1 MKEGVKYNIEAIR
14 PNGEPLAPKKIADK
28 FVRQCGVLV
37 KDQLPI
43 SLQEWREPA
52 KDKRQKGKEDAAPRP
67 DVTFV
72 DKNQKDLLWDTLM
85 EHFTLPDHFTEA
97 DVQKVKDAA
106 LRKMAVAFKNHKN
119 REWDKYVKGGR
130 KTPVFEGTLEN
141 QRAHWDDF
149 VKFKDSELA
158 KERSRINKA
167 NAAKKDKF
175 YKMGLGGY
183 AVAMPKWDK
192 SEKEMED
199 AGVTPVTK
207 SWPPRCRTWFYAHGG
222 ELDPKTGK
230 VSKKACLDGAE
241 DKLLVAIEEARS
253 GVF

>member
-1 MKEGVKYNIEAIR
+1 MFFQPSRSSKSSGKRTKRGPNKKLKEGVKYNIEAVR

-28 FVRQCGVLV
+28 FVRQCGVIV

-106 LRKMAVAFKNHKN
+106 LKKMAIAFNTHKKTVWAN
-119 REWDKYVKGGR
+119 YLAAER
-130 KTPVFEGTLEN
+130 KTPEFKGTLEK
-141 QRAHWDDF
+141 QREHWPASL
-149 VKFKDSELA
+149 KFKESELS
-158 KERSRINKA
+158 KEWSRINKA
-167 NAAKKDKF
+167 NA
-175 YKMGLGGY
+175 
-183 AVAMPKWDK
+183 
-192 SEKEMED
+192 
-199 AGVTPVTK
+199 TK
-207 SWPPRCRTWFYAHGG
+207 N
-222 ELDPKTGK
+222 D
-230 VSKKACLDGAE
+230 
-241 DKLLVAIEEARS
+241 
-253 GVF
+253 

>member
-1 MKEGVKYNIEAIR
+1 MKPGVKYNIEACSPIAK
-14 PNGEPLAPKKIADK
+14 PLAPKKIADK

-43 SLQEWREPA
+43 KLQEWREPA
-52 KDKRQKGKEDAAPRP
+52 KPRP

-141 QRAHWDDF
+141 QRAIWTI
-149 VKFKDSELA
+149 S
-158 KERSRINKA
+158 
-167 NAAKKDKF
+167 
-175 YKMGLGGY
+175 
-183 AVAMPKWDK
+183 
-192 SEKEMED
+192 
-199 AGVTPVTK
+199 
-207 SWPPRCRTWFYAHGG
+207 
-222 ELDPKTGK
+222 
-230 VSKKACLDGAE
+230 
-241 DKLLVAIEEARS
+241 
-253 GVF
+253 